1 MKTCNFSVPKTVLFF
16 SLALGFLA
24 SVSSA
29 ATITVNPT
37 QGQKEINPHIY
48 GRNNNLRATSGGFRD
63 AAEQNLAYE
72 AGVKFMREGQGN
84 NSTKYNWKL
93 KLSSHPDWYNNVYTH
108 DWDSAAILQQNNF
121 PDADAMYS
129 LQVAGMVAASDSCNF
144 DEAANDPDYSQASE
158 NLACGGDIS
167 KYLKTWPA
175 DSTVGILDH
184 WFGPGGLG
192 LNKDQFRIWNLDNEP
207 ELWGHGHDDIYS
219 SEPHPDSV
227 VTKYIA
233 VATAAKA
240 THPDIELAGPAFTNE
255 WQWWTFGNDSVN
267 YEEGWMK
274 YFIDGMGQAS
284 QNAGVQLLDYVD
296 FHQYPTFDGSA
307 TGQNSVES
315 VLQSHRD
322 WYDEDYHSPWANG
335 IRSTN
340 LYNWTEPAVRKVFV
354 RAREWI
360 DEAFGAGNSVGMGIS
375 ECGFFGSGDPSGD
388 LVANWYASHL
398 GTFADHGLDYFTPWV
413 WYAGMYEVLHLFTSK
428 AGPVRVQS
436 VSDNDS
442 LVSAY
447 SSLNRAGDL
456 LTVILVNRDVSNAQS
471 TTINLESFT
480 PSTSSL
486 SVWQLNDLGTTE
498 TFAGENDNALSESSV
513 TTSGSSF
520 TLELPTLSVTAV
532 QIPTETPVSVSN
544 IKDFS
549 PQQNTLNWSL
559 TGRNLV
565 VNQDADV
572 QVFGLDGKLLL
583 RRNAGAEHG
592 IALNSL
598 DAGSYVLRINNSSH
612 LVVLH

>member
-1 MKTCNFSVPKTVLFF
+1 MRLTTALKPVFFVCFTLVLLISTSFS
-16 SLALGFLA
+16 
-24 SVSSA
+24 

-48 GRNNNLRATSGGFRD
+48 GRNNNLRATSGGFHD

-108 DWDSAAILQQNNF
+108 DWDSAAILQQNSF

-129 LQVAGMVAASDSCNF
+129 LQVAGMVAVSDSCNY
-144 DEAANDPDYSQASE
+144 DESANDPNYTMTSE
-158 NLACGGDIS
+158 NMACGGDIS
-167 KYLKTWPA
+167 KYLKAWPA

-207 ELWGHGHDDIYS
+207 ELWGHGHDDIYPD
-219 SEPHPDSV
+219 EPHPDTV

-233 VATAAKA
+233 VASAAKA
-240 THPDIELAGPAFTNE
+240 AHPDIELAGPAFTNE
-255 WQWWTFGNDSVN
+255 WQWWTFGRDSVN
-267 YEEGWMK
+267 YEQGWMK
-274 YFIDGMGQAS
+274 YFIDGMGEAS
-284 QNAGVQLLDYVD
+284 QTTGVQLLDYVD

-322 WYDEDYHSPWANG
+322 WYDTNYHSPWANG
-335 IRSTN
+335 IRSTS

-354 RAREWI
+354 RTQEWI
-360 DEAFGAGNSVGMGIS
+360 DEAFGPNNTVGMGIS

-388 LVANWYASHL
+388 VVANWYASHL
-398 GTFADHGLDYFTPWV
+398 GTFADHGLDYFTPWM
-413 WYAGMYEVLHLFTSK
+413 WYPGMYEVLHLFTSK
-428 AGPVRVQS
+428 AGDIRVHS
-436 VSDNDS
+436 GSDNDS

-456 LTVILVNRDVSNAQS
+456 LTVILVNRDVSNSQS
-471 TTINLESFT
+471 TTVNLEDFS
-480 PSTSSL
+480 PSASSV
-486 SVWQLNDLGTTE
+486 SAWQLNDLGATE
-498 TFAGENDNALSESSV
+498 TFAGKSNNALEETSIAL
-513 TTSGSSF
+513 SGSSL
-520 TLELPTLSVTAV
+520 TLDLPTLSITAV
-532 QIPTETPVSVSN
+532 QIPTSTPIPLSST
-544 IKDFS
+544 IDPDFL
-549 PQQNTLNWSL
+549 QHTKTWMLHD
-559 TGRNLV
+559 RNLTLT
-565 VNQDADV
+565 QDASI
-572 QVFGLDGKLLL
+572 QIF
-583 RRNAGAEHG
+583 
-592 IALNSL
+592 ALNGRLILQASASAGKSFSLRSL
-598 DAGSYVLRINNSSH
+598 DAGSYVLRINSLSH